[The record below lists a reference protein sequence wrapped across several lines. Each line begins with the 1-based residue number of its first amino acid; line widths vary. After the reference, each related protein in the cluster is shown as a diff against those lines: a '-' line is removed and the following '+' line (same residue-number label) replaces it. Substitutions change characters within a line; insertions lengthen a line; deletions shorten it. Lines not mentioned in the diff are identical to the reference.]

1 MSGDGPST
9 FALLVKSYGPDLPY
23 VERLVA
29 SLRQHNVEHLPVHLV
44 VPEADTDAFAPLIGD
59 GIELLAEETFA
70 EHLTTEPVAGFS
82 PGYINQEIVKLAFWE
97 TGRADAY
104 FCVDSELEF
113 VRDFGRGDFM
123 ADDTTPFT
131 FLTAD
136 AELQVEPAYHRTHWV
151 TRLERLRVIQHEIGI
166 DDEPLLTVHGHA
178 VFSATVLEGFR
189 DRFLTPRGW
198 DYVDALALAPYE
210 PTWYSLWLQKDQT
223 IPIIAREPNV
233 KTFHDPQQYLDYVVR
248 GIGVDDVARGYVAM
262 VLNSNY
268 SRGDGLIGLDD
279 GAEKVV
285 ARYVPAPRLV
295 AALGARA
302 MGSARSVLSRAT
314 SSGVTSGLRRQLSR
328 TPES

>member
-1 MSGDGPST
+1 MSR

-29 SLRQHNVEHLPVHLV
+29 TLRRHNVERLPVHLV
-44 VPEADTDAFAPLIGD
+44 VPQADVPAFAALARD

-97 TGRADAY
+97 TGLADAY
-104 FCVDSELEF
+104 LCVDSELEF
-113 VRDFGRGDFM
+113 VRDFGRDDFM
-123 ADDTTPFT
+123 ADATTPFT

-151 TRLERLRVIQHEIGI
+151 GRRERLTVIEQEIGI
-166 DDEPLLTVHGHA
+166 DADPLLTVHGHA
-178 VFSATVLEGFR
+178 VFSATVLEAFR
-189 DRFLTPRGW
+189 DRFLAPRGW

-210 PTWYSLWLQKDQT
+210 PTWYSLWLQKDRT
-223 IPIIAREPNV
+223 IPIVQREPVV
-233 KTFHDPQQYLDYVVR
+233 KTFHDPEQYLDYVVR
-248 GIGVDDVARGYVAM
+248 GVGVDEVARGYVAM

-279 GAEKVV
+279 GPAQVA
-285 ARYVPAPRLV
+285 ARYVPAPRLA
-295 AALGARA
+295 AALLARGL
-302 MGSARSVLSRAT
+302 GSARSVLRRAT